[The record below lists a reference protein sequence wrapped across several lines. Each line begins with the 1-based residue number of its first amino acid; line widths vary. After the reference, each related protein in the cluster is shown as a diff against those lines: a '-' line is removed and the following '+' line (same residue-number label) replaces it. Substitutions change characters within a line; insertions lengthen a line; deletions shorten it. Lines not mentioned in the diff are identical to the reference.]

1 MPGIWAPTE
10 ESVMRRSAVVAL
22 LALVP
27 LSTSTPATTATSSG
41 ASPRLLT
48 VTADGTVL
56 FTDWPSLP
64 AW

>member
-1 MPGIWAPTE
+1 
-10 ESVMRRSAVVAL
+10 MRRSAVVAL